1 MRAPALPAAR
11 ITEFIGEHHVLT
23 LAVAKGNL
31 PWCAT
36 CYYVYLEDLNRF
48 VIASD
53 PDTRHMRE
61 ALEAEAPRVAWAVA
75 LETKAVGRIRGIQC
89 AGALVPLKGAALAKA
104 KAAYLD
110 RFAVARLMPRL
121 HLWGL
126 DADFIKLTDNRLGF
140 GVKLVWQRGGEAP

>member
-1 MRAPALPAAR
+1 MRAPALPEAR
-11 ITEFIGEHHVLT
+11 ITAFIAEHHVLT
-23 LAVAKGNL
+23 LAVAKGNV

-36 CYYVYLEDLNRF
+36 CYYAYLEELNRF

-53 PDTRHMRE
+53 PETRHMRE
-61 ALEAEAPRVAWAVA
+61 ALEAGAPRVAWAIA
-75 LETKAVGRIRGIQC
+75 LETKAVGKIRGLQG

-110 RFAVARLMPRL
+110 RFPVARLMPRL

-126 DADFIKLTDNRLGF
+126 DADLLKLTDNRLGF
-140 GVKLVWQRGGEAP
+140 GTKLLWQRGGAAP

>member
-1 MRAPALPAAR
+1 MRDPALPEAR
-11 ITEFIGEHHVLT
+11 FTAFIAEHHVLA
-23 LAVAKGNL
+23 LAVAKGNV
-31 PWCAT
+31 PWCAS
-36 CYYVYLEDLNRF
+36 CYYAYLEDLNRF

-61 ALEAEAPRVAWAVA
+61 ALEAAAPRVAWAIA
-75 LETKAVGRIRGIQC
+75 LEARAVGKIRGLQA

-110 RFAVARLMPRL
+110 RFPVARLMPRL

-126 DADFIKLTDNRLGF
+126 DADLLKLTDNRLGF
-140 GVKLVWQRGGEAP
+140 GTKLVWQRGGEGP